1 MAWFRFKQD
10 DFTTVTL
17 TVTDPTDMDRLLA
30 TLKSLQREPGTKL
43 QIRIPSGIYKPKPKY
58 AKKNSGL
65 GGTLDP
71 GPMVR
76 PNTKFRQR

>member
-1 MAWFRFKQD
+1 MAWFRYTQD
-10 DFTTVTL
+10 NPTTVTV

-30 TLKSLQREPGTKL
+30 TLRSLQREPGTKQQL
-43 QIRIPSGIYKPKPKY
+43 RLPSGIYKPKPNY

-71 GPMVR
+71 GPMMR
-76 PNTKFRQR
+76 PKSNFRRR